1 MGCLYAKF
9 DFLPEP
15 MLATKVLIRACID
28 VNGLRFQVYNPLN
41 YMAYVK
47 LPFVNDMHEQDLDN
61 ALVLIR
67 V

>member
-1 MGCLYAKF
+1 
-9 DFLPEP
+9 

-47 LPFVNDMHEQDLDN
+47 LPFDMHEQDLDN